1 MTHGDAQ
8 ASIPP
13 ELQGLIPEGAKITV
27 ISTDNLDAPVSHQR
41 DADRRAEAA
50 DSAPDS
56 IPTRELMATRD
67 RYWSRLAQDSA
78 ALDQETWRAFRVR
91 YNEYVRAL
99 NALGNR
105 GPEVRDWARGL
116 LVHPEYDARE
126 SGAWLLGA
134 LGSQGQLGEAVES
147 VIDELAALIDRP
159 FEDDFPKEAQAINV
173 AIMALGRIGDPKG
186 VPILRRV
193 LFSARREHR
202 GDTQWEAARVLG
214 KLVGESFTN
223 ASDPVSAARDWF
235 LKHEETD
242 HA

>member
-1 MTHGDAQ
+1 LTHGDNK

-13 ELQGLIPEGAKITV
+13 ELRGLLPEGAKITV
-27 ISTDNLDAPVSHQR
+27 ISTDDLDAPVSHQR
-41 DADRRAEAA
+41 DADLRAEVA

-56 IPTRELMATRD
+56 IPTRDLMATCE
-67 RYWSRLAQDSA
+67 RYWSRLGQGSA
-78 ALDQETWRAFRVR
+78 AINQETWRAFRPR

-116 LVHPEYDARE
+116 LVHPGSDARE

-134 LGSQGQLGEAVES
+134 LGSKGQLGEAVEA

-159 FEDDFPKEAQAINV
+159 FEEDFPKEGQAIDA
-173 AIMALGRIGDPKG
+173 AIMALGKIGLPDG
-186 VPILRRV
+186 VPILRHV
-193 LFSARREHR
+193 LFSTRIEHQ

-214 KLVGESFTN
+214 KLVGESFLKTD
-223 ASDPVSAARDWF
+223 DPVSAARAW
-235 LKHEETD
+235 LLE
-242 HA
+242 HASHRGH